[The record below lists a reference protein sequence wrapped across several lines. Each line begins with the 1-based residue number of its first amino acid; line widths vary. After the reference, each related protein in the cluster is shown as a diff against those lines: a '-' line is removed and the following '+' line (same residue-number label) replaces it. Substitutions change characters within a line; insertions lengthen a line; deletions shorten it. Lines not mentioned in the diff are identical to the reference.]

1 MSLFN
6 YILSLL
12 AYRRDQIHQGV
23 QLIMWDREKGKL
35 GGKQKVTF
43 EQVTLRKTNL
53 VKQRALLYKK
63 GL

>member
-12 AYRRDQIHQGV
+12 AYRRDQEYQGV

-53 VKQRALLYKK
+53 VKQRALLNKK